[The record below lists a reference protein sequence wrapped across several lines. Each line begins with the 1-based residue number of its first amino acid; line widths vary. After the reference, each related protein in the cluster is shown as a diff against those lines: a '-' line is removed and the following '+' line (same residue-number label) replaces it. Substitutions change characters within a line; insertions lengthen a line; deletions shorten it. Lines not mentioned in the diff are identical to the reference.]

1 MRVSM
6 REANQ
11 GAVRGAKSMNAIKGL
26 EELNVV
32 RLKDA
37 LLCANC
43 ELIVNE
49 TLHGACPACNSNAL
63 MSLARLLG
71 GTIENQPEPCL
82 LPGLEGGSSRG
93 LETLPF

>member
-1 MRVSM
+1 MT
-6 REANQ
+6 
-11 GAVRGAKSMNAIKGL
+11 AIKGL

-49 TLHGACPACNSNAL
+49 TLHGACPACNSKAL
-63 MSLARLLG
+63 MNLARLLG
-71 GTIENQPEPCL
+71 GSIENQPQKSL
-82 LPGLEGGSSRG
+82 LPGLEEVCSRAV
-93 LETLPF
+93 ETRLF

>member
-1 MRVSM
+1 M
-6 REANQ
+6 
-11 GAVRGAKSMNAIKGL
+11 KAIKGL

-49 TLHGACPACNSNAL
+49 TLHGACPACNSKAL

-71 GTIENQPEPCL
+71 GTIENQPEPSL
-82 LPGLEGGSSRG
+82 LPGLEEVSSRA
-93 LETLPF
+93 LESRLF

>member
-1 MRVSM
+1 
-6 REANQ
+6 
-11 GAVRGAKSMNAIKGL
+11 MNAIKGL

-37 LLCANC
+37 VLCANC

-49 TLHGACPACNSNAL
+49 TLHGACPACNSKAL

-71 GTIENQPEPCL
+71 GTIEHQPEESL
-82 LPGLEGGSSRG
+82 LPGLEEVCSRAI
-93 LETLPF
+93 ETRLF

>member
-1 MRVSM
+1 M
-6 REANQ
+6 
-11 GAVRGAKSMNAIKGL
+11 RGAKSMNAIKGL

-43 ELIVNE
+43 ELIINE
-49 TLHGACPACNSNAL
+49 TFDGACPACNSKAL

-71 GTIENQPEPCL
+71 GTIEHQPEESL
-82 LPGLEGGSSRG
+82 LPGLEEVCSRAV
-93 LETLPF
+93 ETRLF

>member
-1 MRVSM
+1 
-6 REANQ
+6 
-11 GAVRGAKSMNAIKGL
+11 MNAIKGL

-49 TLHGACPACNSNAL
+49 TLHGACPACNSKAL

-82 LPGLEGGSSRG
+82 LPGLEGVSSRG
-93 LETLPF
+93 LQTRLF

>member
-1 MRVSM
+1 
-6 REANQ
+6 
-11 GAVRGAKSMNAIKGL
+11 MNAIKGL

-43 ELIVNE
+43 ELIVND
-49 TLHGACPACNSNAL
+49 TLHGACPVCNSKAL

-71 GTIENQPEPCL
+71 GTIENQPEESL
-82 LPGLEGGSSRG
+82 LPGLEEVCSRAVAAR
-93 LETLPF
+93 LF

>member
-1 MRVSM
+1 M
-6 REANQ
+6 
-11 GAVRGAKSMNAIKGL
+11 KAIKGL

-49 TLHGACPACNSNAL
+49 TLHGACPACNSKAL

-71 GTIENQPEPCL
+71 GTIDESTRRIPSPR
-82 LPGLEGGSSRG
+82 PGRSLFPRR
-93 LETLPF
+93 